1 MRFKISLH
9 TTDSVIPI
17 NYQYTLSAAIYK
29 TIAKGNAEYA
39 ALLHET
45 GYGKVNI
52 GSLGLLIAPSLELKW
67 PNSI

>member
-45 GYGKVNI
+45 GYGKCKSSAKSV
-52 GSLGLLIAPSLELKW
+52 LI
-67 PNSI
+67 